1 MSPLST
7 ETLLDIVN
15 SFVRASNIYM
25 MSSKIDERIANDE
38 ENMGIFLVGMLCE
51 NKGNE
56 EEPMTRNYVLQ
67 QEIGGLTLGVEK
79 RGGASKEV

>member
-1 MSPLST
+1 
-7 ETLLDIVN
+7 
-15 SFVRASNIYM
+15 M
-25 MSSKIDERIANDE
+25 MSSKIDERVANDK

-56 EEPMTRNYVLQ
+56 EEPMTRNYVLR
-67 QEIGGLTLGVEK
+67 QEIGGLLGVEK